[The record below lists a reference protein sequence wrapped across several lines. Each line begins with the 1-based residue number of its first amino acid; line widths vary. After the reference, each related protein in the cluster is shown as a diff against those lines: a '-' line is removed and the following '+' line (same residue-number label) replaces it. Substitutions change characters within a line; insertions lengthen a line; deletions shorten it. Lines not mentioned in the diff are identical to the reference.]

1 MTCPRPVRIPWRPR
15 RWRGSSLTAGSA
27 PPREQGI
34 TERGQQAI
42 RKRLKG
48 LMKLNIQRVRFCRD
62 QQLIVNA
69 KPMHP
74 IPWVE
79 D

>member
-1 MTCPRPVRIPWRPR
+1 MYPVATGGGAG
-15 RWRGSSLTAGSA
+15 GSSLTAGSA

-48 LMKLNIQRVRFCRD
+48 LMKLNSEPVRFCRD
-62 QQLIVNA
+62 QKLIVHA
-69 KPMHP
+69 RPMHP
-74 IPWVE
+74 IPWE
-79 D
+79 LD